1 MESVT
6 TVTMSR
12 GDINFVV
19 NTRLSVEV
27 LCRFLRSRP
36 AATLIEGG
44 RFHRAMLDSGAIR
57 RVDRS
62 GMLEIVASLPTQL
75 LEGYRNAESVRIDLG
90 DARRVFLAGMG
101 GSGIAGDLFVAWA
114 SDRSKLGMEV
124 VRGYHCPAT
133 AQRGDVMIAL
143 SYSGDTEETLSAV
156 AAAEK
161 VGCRVIG
168 ITSNGKLAALCTS
181 RGYPLIRVPPG
192 LPPRGAFG
200 HLFASLPA
208 ISEDWVYGD
217 LGNELERA
225 AAHLMRLREDYGVGV
240 AVRSNPA
247 KALAVKVR
255 GKTPIV
261 YAAPPYGPVATR
273 WKTQFNENS
282 EVLAWASQFPEA
294 DHNEIVG
301 WGGDPSAR
309 RFLPILLRDR
319 EESPEMARRLDA
331 TKKIMSRWTKVYE
344 IRDRGETLLSR
355 MLGILF
361 LGDFASVYLAVLR
374 NVDPTPVKPIV
385 ELKKRLA
392 A

>member
-1 MESVT
+1 ML
-6 TVTMSR
+6 
-12 GDINFVV
+12 N
-19 NTRLSVEV
+19 
-27 LCRFLRSRP
+27 P
-36 AATLIEGG
+36 A
-44 RFHRAMLDSGAIR
+44 AIR

-62 GMLEIVASLPTQL
+62 GMLEIVASLPDQL

-124 VRGYHCPAT
+124 VRGYRCPAT
-133 AQRGDVMIAL
+133 AERGDVMIAL

-156 AAAEK
+156 ASAEK
-161 VGCRVIG
+161 VGCRIVG
-168 ITSNGKLAALCTS
+168 ITSNGKLEALCTS

-225 AAHLMRLREDYGVGV
+225 TAHLMRLREDYGAEV

-247 KALAVKVR
+247 KSLAVRVR

-273 WKTQFNENS
+273 WKTQFNENA